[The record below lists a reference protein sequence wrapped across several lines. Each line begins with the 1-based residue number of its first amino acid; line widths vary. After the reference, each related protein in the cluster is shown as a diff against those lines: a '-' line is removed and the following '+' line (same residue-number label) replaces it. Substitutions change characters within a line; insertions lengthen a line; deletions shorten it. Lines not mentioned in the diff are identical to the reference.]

1 MHYGAG
7 SVKLKEV
14 KKVLFLCIGNSCR
27 SQMAEGF
34 ARRYGSDIISV
45 ASAGLAP
52 ASIVQPLT
60 KKVME
65 AKNIN
70 IDDQFPKDLHD
81 LQLDGFDL
89 IVNMSGNKLPAYMPI
104 QVEDWQVE
112 DPIGKSEETYV
123 AVRDLLENQVMR
135 LILEARIAARKKANV
150 PPRPAPAPTRTEAA
164 ARVRFGR
171 R

>member
-1 MHYGAG
+1 MAPM
-7 SVKLKEV
+7 SVKLEGV

-34 ARRYGSDIISV
+34 ARRYGSDVMNV

-52 ASIVQPLT
+52 AAIVQPLT

-70 IDDQFPKDLHD
+70 LDDHYPKDLHD
-81 LQLDGFDL
+81 LPVGEFDL
-89 IVNMSGNKLPAYMPI
+89 IINMSGNKLPPYLNANV
-104 QVEDWQVE
+104 QDWKVE
-112 DPIGKSEETYV
+112 DPIGKTEETYV
-123 AVRDLLENQVMR
+123 AVRELLENQVMR
-135 LILEARIAARKKANV
+135 LILDLRIAARRKAS
-150 PPRPAPAPTRTEAA
+150 PAPRPLAPRKVPV
-164 ARVRFGR
+164 ARSR